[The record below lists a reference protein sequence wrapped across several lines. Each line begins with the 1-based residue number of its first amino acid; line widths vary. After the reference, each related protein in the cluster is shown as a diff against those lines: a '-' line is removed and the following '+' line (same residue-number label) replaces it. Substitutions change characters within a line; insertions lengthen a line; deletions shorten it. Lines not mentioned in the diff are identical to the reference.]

1 MSGRILSMNENTI
14 AEIQE
19 HGSEVSQEMA
29 LGAYFGTY
37 NLVAV
42 AQAICFHSGCTRLI
56 VVPVDECL
64 AEGLTKGGG
73 NISGTKFYLITAD
86 LMHRLEK
93 EEQAG

>member
-29 LGAYFGTY
+29 LGAYLGTY

-42 AQAICFHSGCTRLI
+42 TLACASAA
-56 VVPVDECL
+56 VV
-64 AEGLTKGGG
+64 A
-73 NISGTKFYLITAD
+73 
-86 LMHRLEK
+86 R
-93 EEQAG
+93 